1 MWNCILNFL
10 ATRLGA
16 ALAPVLMGVI
26 AAGFAWVAGRVPVL
40 APYLTADNQVALA
53 GFVLAL
59 LMTMVNYLTTARAW
73 KYAAPV
79 QRLLNVLAGRL
90 GLKPVIEDGVIANV
104 TAATAGEIK
113 EEVLSIPGGQFNKL
127 VAVKRARAADGNE
140 GRNGTDE

>member
-1 MWNCILNFL
+1 MMTCILNFL

-26 AAGFAWVAGRVPVL
+26 AAGFAWLAGKVPWL
-40 APYLTADNQVALA
+40 APWLTADNQVALA
-53 GFVLAL
+53 GFLLAL
-59 LMTMVNYLTTARAW
+59 GMTMVNYLTTARAW
-73 KYAAPV
+73 RYAGPV

-90 GLKPVIEDGVIANV
+90 GMKPVVVDGVIANV

-127 VAVKRARAADGNE
+127 VGVKKAEAGDLK
-140 GRNGTDE
+140 DE

>member
-1 MWNCILNFL
+1 MMTCILNFL

-26 AAGFAWVAGRVPVL
+26 AAGFAWLAGKVPWM
-40 APYLTADNQVALA
+40 APWLTADNQVALA
-53 GFVLAL
+53 GFLLAL
-59 LMTMVNYLTTARAW
+59 GMTVVNYLTTARAW
-73 KYAAPV
+73 KYAGPV

-90 GLKPVIEDGVIANV
+90 GLKPVIVDGVIANV

-127 VAVKRARAADGNE
+127 VGVKRADGND
-140 GRNGTDE
+140 GRNGKDE